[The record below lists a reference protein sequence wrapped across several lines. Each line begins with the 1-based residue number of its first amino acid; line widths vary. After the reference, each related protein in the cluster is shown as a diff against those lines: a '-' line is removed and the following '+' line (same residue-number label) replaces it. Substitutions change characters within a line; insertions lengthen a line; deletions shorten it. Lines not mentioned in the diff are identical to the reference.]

1 MTNSH
6 NLRNVWNS
14 ATKQLWSLIYARAHQ
29 QAAIGSTNDGYS
41 LEIKTDEKV
50 NKEMNKYMKRIP
62 KKKFLD

>member
-1 MTNSH
+1 MLKLWDKTMTNSH

-41 LEIKTDEKV
+41 LEI
-50 NKEMNKYMKRIP
+50 
-62 KKKFLD
+62 